1 MNAQQPAVSS
11 ATQSSGNRA
20 RLKQQREQ
28 QLLQLAQQILQQE
41 GFAGLTMD
49 RLTAA
54 SEVSKGTIYNHF
66 CSKED
71 LITALSVDSLQ
82 RQLLLFQQALSF
94 SGHSRERALA
104 LHYAYFLFSTTEPTL
119 FLCLLSA
126 TTPAVVEKSSASRLA
141 QRQALEQQ
149 LLGYCQQVIQQ
160 ALSENAISLPGGRC
174 IEELTYLQW
183 ALAFGGNALY
193 RPTQQMGFFQ
203 GLAQQQLM
211 LSGVNLLL
219 DGLGWQPLSADF
231 DYQGCWQRIAL
242 ALQQTPHKDVQP

>member
-1 MNAQQPAVSS
+1 MKAQSPDVSI
-11 ATQSSGNRA
+11 ATQNSDNRA
-20 RLKQQREQ
+20 RHKQQREQ
-28 QLLQLAQQILQQE
+28 LLLQLAQQILQEE

-82 RQLLLFQQALSF
+82 RQLLLFQQALSV

-126 TTPAVVEKSSASRLA
+126 ATPAVVEKSSASRLA

-149 LLGYCQQVIQQ
+149 LLGFCQQVIRQ
-160 ALSENAISLPGGRC
+160 ALAENAISLQGGC
-174 IEELTYLQW
+174 SIEELTYLQW
-183 ALAFGGNALY
+183 AQAFGANALY
-193 RPTQQMGFFQ
+193 RPAQQMGFFQ
-203 GLAQQQLM
+203 GLAQQQLV
-211 LSGVNLLL
+211 LAGVNLML
-219 DGLGWQPLSADF
+219 DGLGWRPLSADF
-231 DYQGCWQRIAL
+231 DYQSCWQRIAL
-242 ALQQTPHKDVQP
+242 ALQQQAPQAQS

>member
-1 MNAQQPAVSS
+1 MTPPLSANIATAQV
-11 ATQSSGNRA
+11 SGNRA

-54 SEVSKGTIYNHF
+54 SDVSKGTIYNHF

-82 RQLLLFQQALSF
+82 RQLLLFQQALQF

-149 LLGYCQQVIQQ
+149 LLNICQQVIEQ
-160 ALSENAISLPGGRC
+160 AQREDALHLQGERS

-203 GLAQQQLM
+203 GLSQQQLM

-219 DGLGWQPLSADF
+219 DGLGWRPLSVDF
-231 DYQGCWQRIAL
+231 DYQGCWQRIAVAL
-242 ALQQTPHKDVQP
+242 SQHTQALQP